1 MKSQSRRSLRDSD
14 GKGLIGC
21 LIFIVLSGIAVFLG
35 ITLVPV
41 YYANSTLESDIKK
54 EVSRAGAHFL
64 DDEVVMRDVLDMAR
78 RNEIR
83 IERKNVEVRRFAGQI
98 FVEVNYSVPVDLG
111 ILERNIN
118 FQIKASSYIGTL

>member
-1 MKSQSRRSLRDSD
+1 MKSLSCRSLRDAE

-21 LIFIVLSGIAVFLG
+21 LAVIILFGVAIFLG

-41 YYANSTLESDIKK
+41 YYANFNLESDIKT
-54 EVSRAGAHFL
+54 EVSRAGSHFL
-64 DDEVVMRDVLDMAR
+64 DDDVIVKDVLDMAK

-83 IERKNVEVRRFAGQI
+83 LDRKNVEVKRFAGQI
-98 FVEVNYSVPVDLG
+98 FVEVNYAVPVDFG
-111 ILERNIN
+111 FLEHNLN